1 MSWTKVNSSKLSA
14 RKNSVWSSKLS
25 LCKENLFWVMKFKID
40 SPRWYIFWVSI
51 LELLTELKT
60 PKVFWIVCTC
70 TGKIRI
76 EIIWGKASLPPSP
89 IYVLWGGKRHDVIA
103 DICRNMLIGGW
114 VTTLQGRKYWG
125 RGPPSTW
132 LKISTHVNIGT
143 GDQHSITFQL
153 LVLDILKKH
162 YLANKK

>member
-76 EIIWGKASLPPSP
+76 EIIWGKASLPPPHICTLRGEKAWCHCRHMSQH
-89 IYVLWGGKRHDVIA
+89 VDWGMSDHAARAQILGARTSIDLIENFNSCQYRYWWPTFHHIPAFGLGYFEETLFGK
-103 DICRNMLIGGW
+103 
-114 VTTLQGRKYWG
+114 
-125 RGPPSTW
+125 
-132 LKISTHVNIGT
+132 
-143 GDQHSITFQL
+143 
-153 LVLDILKKH
+153 
-162 YLANKK
+162 